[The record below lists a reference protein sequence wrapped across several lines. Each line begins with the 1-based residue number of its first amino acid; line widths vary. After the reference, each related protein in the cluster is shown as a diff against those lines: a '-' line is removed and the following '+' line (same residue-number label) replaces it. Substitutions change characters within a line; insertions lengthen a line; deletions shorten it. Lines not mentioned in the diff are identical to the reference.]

1 MMRRGQQVILT
12 AFAVMALAACG
23 GATNDTTTT
32 IQAATTTSA
41 GATTSTDNSTGGVSA
56 ACISGTQAMA
66 NAAAAYS
73 GALSGQTDEE
83 QLAGQ
88 LQAMAEAAPAEIR
101 DEFRIY
107 AEAMG
112 QFLDGLAEVNFQP
125 GVVPTQAQIEKLEEL
140 SEALEAEGVQ
150 EALEAIDAWFANNCR
165 D

>member
-1 MMRRGQQVILT
+1 MMRRGQLVIFT
-12 AFAVMALAACG
+12 AIAVIVLAACG

-32 IQAATTTSA
+32 SQASTTTSA
-41 GATTSTDNSTGGVSA
+41 GATTSTQDSTGGVSA

-66 NAAAAYS
+66 NAAAAYA
-73 GALSGQTDEE
+73 GALGGQTDEE

-107 AEAMG
+107 AQAMG
-112 QFLDGLAEVNFQP
+112 QFLDGLAEVDFQP

-140 SEALEAEGVQ
+140 SEIMEAQNVQ
-150 EALEAIDAWFANNCR
+150 DAVEAIDDWFSNNCR